1 LQPRLEAVI
10 ILGELHSDVAEGV
23 LIQLIADKNQD
34 PEIRGG
40 AAWALGELRRPTSMD
55 ALVEAFTAIEEPIRI
70 EAVRAL
76 RKIVSATGADVLAKL
91 PAASEDQR
99 AGIAWVASRAR
110 MNAADKLLRV
120 MVDDDARRWVAYI
133 LGTQDEESVIEQME
147 LLRARDAEVYFAVT
161 VLWKIFASWIN
172 DVEEH

>member
-1 LQPRLEAVI
+1 
-10 ILGELHSDVAEGV
+10 
-23 LIQLIADKNQD
+23 
-34 PEIRGG
+34 
-40 AAWALGELRRPTSMD
+40 
-55 ALVEAFTAIEEPIRI
+55 
-70 EAVRAL
+70 
-76 RKIVSATGADVLAKL
+76 
-91 PAASEDQR
+91 
-99 AGIAWVASRAR
+99 